1 MNTPTGRHLEL
12 SLNAWRNYAKTDAEV
27 AEAAQFERALLA
39 ADRRLSTEGGDPGLA
54 GVAFATSAKLPTPG
68 AEVYPTQLVRA
79 PDGGMYLLLSSGEML
94 DADGL
99 GLAEDEHE
107 LRMRVW
113 GAIKAR
119 RQSEGGK

>member
-1 MNTPTGRHLEL
+1 MNQARRRILTRL
-12 SLNAWRNYAKTDAEV
+12 RNFLDYVRDANIAEEV
-27 AEAAQFERALLA
+27 AELPVIEAGLQRIE
-39 ADRRLSTEGGDPGLA
+39 SDPGLS